1 MGSPRR
7 PYLVPGVGACM
18 GPLAGIR
25 VLDLSRVLAGPFC
38 SMVLGDLGADIIK
51 VEPPEGDLTRAW
63 GPPFLRDVSGYY
75 LSVNR
80 NKRSLCVDL
89 HQEEGLRIL
98 RGLVPSCDVVLEN
111 FRPGVADRLG
121 VGYEDLRRRKE
132 DVIYCSISGY
142 GQDGPYRDRPS
153 FDLIL
158 QALGGFMSI
167 TGEEGQPPVRVGV
180 AIADLGAGLHAAL
193 AILAS
198 LWQRDRTGEG
208 AYLDISILD
217 GHVSWLTYMA
227 QAYFLEGHPPG
238 RLGSAHPHIVPYQAF
253 PTADDPIVVAAA
265 SDRFW
270 RGLCTALGEG
280 ELAEHADYATNEQRV
295 LHRESLV
302 QHLTD
307 RFQERSREEWL
318 ARLEEAGV
326 PAAPVQD
333 LQEVFADPQI
343 VHRGMV
349 QTLRDSPLGA
359 VKQLAFPARASTWS
373 AGIEKTPPAKGEHT
387 REILAE
393 AGIEGSEIN
402 TLEKNRVVF
411 SPLD

>member
-1 MGSPRR
+1 
-7 PYLVPGVGACM
+7 M

-63 GPPFLRDVSGYY
+63 GPPFLREVSGYY

-89 HQEEGLRIL
+89 HQEEGLQIL
-98 RGLVPSCDVVLEN
+98 RSMVPSCDVVLEN
-111 FRPGVADRLG
+111 FRPGVAERLG
-121 VGYEDLRRRKE
+121 MGYEDVKGWKE
-132 DVIYCSISGY
+132 DVVYCSISGY
-142 GQDGPYRDRPS
+142 GQDGPYRNRPS

-167 TGEEGQPPVRVGV
+167 TGEAGRPPIRVGV
-180 AIADLGAGLHAAL
+180 AIADIGAGLHAAL

-198 LWQRDRTGEG
+198 LWKRDRTGEG
-208 AYLDISILD
+208 SYLDVSILD
-217 GHVSWLTYMA
+217 GQVSWLTYMA

-265 SDRFW
+265 NDRFW
-270 RGLCTALGEG
+270 RGLCDALGLG
-280 ELAEHADYATNEQRV
+280 DLAEHADYATNELRV
-295 LHRESLV
+295 VHRESLV
-302 QHLTD
+302 QRLAD
-307 RFQERSREEWL
+307 RFQERGRDEWL
-318 ARLEEAGV
+318 IRLEQAGV

-333 LQEVFADPQI
+333 LREVFADPQI
-343 VHRGMV
+343 KHRGVV
-349 QTLRDSPLGA
+349 QTFQHPSLGA
-359 VKQLAFPARASTWS
+359 VRQLAFPALASTWR
-373 AGIEKTPPAKGEHT
+373 AGTERAPPTKGEHT

-393 AGIEGSEIN
+393 AGMKAHEI
-402 TLEKNRVVF
+402 TALEKNQVVF
-411 SPLD
+411 SPPD